1 MKSVLLR
8 QQFPRQGNGFECDGW
23 HSHKYR
29 VHEELELGN
38 QPLRQSQG
46 PSEVDLDRHL
56 EIKLKI
62 TIFDSPLTLIDKELP
77 GPLAQTL
84 HIQSLVHGQVRQLA
98 GQLSLPHWY
107 HRIRP
112 DCGQM

>member
-8 QQFPRQGNGFECDGW
+8 RQFLRQGNGFECVGW
-23 HSHKYR
+23 HSHKYK

-56 EIKLKI
+56 ANKIKNNY
-62 TIFDSPLTLIDKELP
+62 F
-77 GPLAQTL
+77 
-84 HIQSLVHGQVRQLA
+84 
-98 GQLSLPHWY
+98 
-107 HRIRP
+107 
-112 DCGQM
+112 